1 MQILS
6 HILTKGKDI
15 SFNLDFNIRD
25 AVTIQVSYE
34 FINADNN
41 IVGSGYIAHKL
52 VPIPTEFALKQNYPN
67 PFNPNTTIN
76 YDLPKDAFVN
86 IVIYDILG
94 REIKSLVNQNQP
106 AGYHSQVWNSKDKQG
121 REVGAGIYFYQIQS
135 QGNIKT
141 RKMVL
146 LK

>member
-1 MQILS
+1 M
-6 HILTKGKDI
+6 
-15 SFNLDFNIRD
+15 
-25 AVTIQVSYE
+25 
-34 FINADNN
+34 
-41 IVGSGYIAHKL
+41 
-52 VPIPTEFALKQNYPN
+52 PIPTEFALKQNYPN

-94 REIKSLVNQNQP
+94 REIKSLVNQKQP